1 MGADEVSFAL
11 SLLSFSR
18 GKAVAVADSVL
29 EVALDVEDI
38 SPRVVVAA
46 DNSCVGAKEDE
57 SVVWVLAEEIVG
69 VEDVSEAS
77 VEEVVIVSGTTK
89 VPAACARVVGEGEGE
104 AIRNA
109 AGGRGALGGIEKGE
123 SVVLVKVGGAGTMIS

>member
-1 MGADEVSFAL
+1 MSADGVPFAL

-18 GKAVAVADSVL
+18 GKAVADADSVL

-46 DNSCVGAKEDE
+46 GSSSVGAKEEE
-57 SVVWVLAEEIVG
+57 SVVWVFAEEIVG
-69 VEDVSEAS
+69 VEDVSEAR
-77 VEEVVIVSGTTK
+77 VEVAIVNGRSK
-89 VPAACARVVGEGEGE
+89 VPIACARVVGEGGVE

-109 AGGRGALGGIEKGE
+109 AGERGALGGIVEGE
-123 SVVLVKVGGAGTMIS
+123 SVVLVKRGGAGTMTS